1 MRTSGGSPEDQLQVG
16 QLMHPPFVIQQIA
29 VFVYSAVLYLLERS
43 VIAVP
48 SRIVSDLPSDWWST
62 ADVASY
68 LGVSES
74 TIRSYVARE
83 QMPKPDRRIG
93 SVGVWRPATIRK
105 WDQQRPRRS
114 GGQSSPA

>member
-1 MRTSGGSPEDQLQVG
+1 
-16 QLMHPPFVIQQIA
+16 MHPVLVIQQIA
-29 VFVYSAVLYLLERS
+29 VYIYSAVLYS
-43 VIAVP
+43 SDGDAIAVL

-68 LGVSES
+68 LRVSES

-105 WDQQRPRRS
+105 WDAQRPRR
-114 GGQSSPA
+114 GGGHTAPA

>member
-1 MRTSGGSPEDQLQVG
+1 
-16 QLMHPPFVIQQIA
+16 
-29 VFVYSAVLYLLERS
+29 VLYSFEACA
-43 VIAVP
+43 IAVP

-74 TIRSYVARE
+74 TIRSYVARQ

-105 WDQQRPRRS
+105 WHEQRPRRS
-114 GGQSSPA
+114 GGQSARA

>member
-1 MRTSGGSPEDQLQVG
+1 
-16 QLMHPPFVIQQIA
+16 MHPPFVIQQIA
-29 VFVYSAVLYLLERS
+29 VYRYSGVLYS
-43 VIAVP
+43 SGGCAIAVP

-105 WDQQRPRRS
+105 WDEQRPRRG
-114 GGQSSPA
+114 GGQSARG

>member
-16 QLMHPPFVIQQIA
+16 RSVHPSLVIQQ
-29 VFVYSAVLYLLERS
+29 
-43 VIAVP
+43 IAVP

-93 SVGVWRPATIRK
+93 SVGVWRPATIAK
-105 WDQQRPRRS
+105 WDQERPRRG
-114 GGQSSPA
+114 GGQSAPA

>member
-1 MRTSGGSPEDQLQVG
+1 
-16 QLMHPPFVIQQIA
+16 MHPRFVIQQIA
-29 VFVYSAVLYLLERS
+29 VFVYSGMLYRS
-43 VIAVP
+43 PLIEIAVP

-105 WDQQRPRRS
+105 WDEQRPRRG
-114 GGQSSPA
+114 GGQTTRT